1 MSNKKIEVK
10 IQLGDLENIFTESE
24 LYQSFYEENK
34 VLKEQIKNKPI
45 TLSLNS
51 GDGFSL

>member
-34 VLKEQIKNKPI
+34 VLKEQIKKLEEEI
-45 TLSLNS
+45 KRLKE
-51 GDGFSL
+51 